1 MAELPV
7 IPSGYEFHHVG
18 YATASIERERAL
30 FEALGYALE
39 GEVFEDP
46 VQGIKGCFLTGAGP
60 RLELLENLPG
70 ASTLTPWIDAGIKMY
85 HFAYWVDDIDAA
97 VEWARSN
104 RGKVTVPPVGAI
116 AFGGRRVSFVIF
128 RNGFMLEFIER
139 KVRSGTGN

>member
-1 MAELPV
+1 MAELPAV
-7 IPSGYEFHHVG
+7 PSGYEFHHVG

-30 FEALGYALE
+30 FEALGYVLE

-70 ASTLTPWIDAGIKMY
+70 ASTLTPWIGAGIKMY
-85 HFAYWVDDIDAA
+85 HFAYWVDNIDAA
-97 VEWARSN
+97 IEWARGN
-104 RGKVTVPPVGAI
+104 RGKVTVSPVGAI
-116 AFGGRRVSFVIF
+116 AFGGRRISFVIF

-139 KVRSGTGN
+139 EVRSGAGN